1 MTTEDHYFDR
11 RSLVGG
17 NAFIENNTRMAL
29 RKQRNP
35 EQENKENFW
44 VTPHQSCPQLE
55 TCHFGSSL
63 TWSWSHTGSGNAP
76 KLLSLSLFPGSEE
89 EANLDAVEETPASS
103 RTLRAGRVT
112 GLLCGIGPH
121 IQTPVKSTTP
131 VEYRQPQA
139 VLLCQW
145 LIVVTS
151 SLQHKGPAFL
161 QVPPPPF

>member
-1 MTTEDHYFDR
+1 MTTEAHYFDR
-11 RSLVGG
+11 RSLEGG

-35 EQENKENFW
+35 EQENKESFW

-63 TWSWSHTGSGNAP
+63 TWSWSHTGSENAP

-89 EANLDAVEETPASS
+89 EADLDVVEGTPASS
-103 RTLRAGRVT
+103 RTSRAGRVT

-121 IQTPVKSTTP
+121 FQTPVKSTTP
-131 VEYRQPQA
+131 VEYRHPQA

-161 QVPPPPF
+161 QPPPTSF